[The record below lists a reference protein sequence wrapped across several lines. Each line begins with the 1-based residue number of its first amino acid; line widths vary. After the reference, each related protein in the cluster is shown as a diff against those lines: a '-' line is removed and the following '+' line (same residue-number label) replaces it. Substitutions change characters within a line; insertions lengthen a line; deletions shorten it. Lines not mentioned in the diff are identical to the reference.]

1 MPRSKKNESSI
12 EFDETRILRL
22 LETSLKYKEV
32 PELAGTWIPIESF
45 ETLEEDLL
53 SAIQPAIPHI
63 RGLCE
68 TDRNWLPESSLVTF
82 LLRYSF
88 KVNLVVDNFDIEP
101 GPGKEILESLCIL
114 TEENGHLALEPD
126 WEEQTRLSF
135 ERSLRENQNKLFLR
149 LYMNHCDDL
158 TVRWDRGKKN
168 KEQIEEETLIEDLL
182 DRYELAAK
190 QKNGADLYTLDRDT
204 AILVLICMYVGAI
217 YGGSRSAILRTC
229 GGTSS

>member
-168 KEQIEEETLIEDLL
+168 KEQIEEEHCYLHGSKHDSLYLVYRDLS
-182 DRYELAAK
+182 RIAGRHYFPR
-190 QKNGADLYTLDRDT
+190 Q
-204 AILVLICMYVGAI
+204 MYVFDAC
-217 YGGSRSAILRTC
+217 YSNAPDFAWMYKHFQFP
-229 GGTSS
+229 